1 MIRPVVNR
9 SLTLALAVLMWGG
22 SGALLHGQTL
32 MQEPL
37 GKTSEPKMT
46 LFVTT
51 LPPGYEAPMHQHG
64 GVVFIY
70 VLEAEIESQVEP
82 NPPKIYHAGDF
93 FHEPPMQVHRTFR
106 NLSKTAPAKFLNFS
120 NIATQN
126 TGTQNASGVTARVL
140 LQEALANLT
149 EQEVCVIKITTAPG
163 APAAAAH
170 QHPGPVFAYL
180 LKGEVESHVEPG
192 EPRVYRAGDVF
203 YEPPLHIHRSYR
215 NLSETNPAELLV
227 FEVREKGQ
235 PLAVAPK

>member
-22 SGALLHGQTL
+22 SGALLHGQAL

-70 VLEAEIESQVEP
+70 VLEGEIESQVEP

-126 TGTQNASGVTARVL
+126 TGT
-140 LQEALANLT
+140 
-149 EQEVCVIKITTAPG
+149 
-163 APAAAAH
+163 
-170 QHPGPVFAYL
+170 
-180 LKGEVESHVEPG
+180 
-192 EPRVYRAGDVF
+192 
-203 YEPPLHIHRSYR
+203 PPLHIHRSYR
-215 NLSETNPAELLV
+215 NLSGTNPAELLV

>member
-1 MIRPVVNR
+1 
-9 SLTLALAVLMWGG
+9 
-22 SGALLHGQTL
+22 

-120 NIATQN
+120 ISQRRIPARLPYIF
-126 TGTQNASGVTARVL
+126 TGPI
-140 LQEALANLT
+140 E
-149 EQEVCVIKITTAPG
+149 I
-163 APAAAAH
+163 
-170 QHPGPVFAYL
+170 
-180 LKGEVESHVEPG
+180 
-192 EPRVYRAGDVF
+192 
-203 YEPPLHIHRSYR
+203 
-215 NLSETNPAELLV
+215 
-227 FEVREKGQ
+227 
-235 PLAVAPK
+235 